1 MPIRVLTGG
10 TDNKDL
16 TGGNQDPAGIHG
28 TRATEDL
35 IMLAETTLTEL
46 RATLPATTL
55 TELRATLLAGGP
67 VGLADRTH
75 STIRD
80 TWTQVSNYGVNTEE
94 AIFSRGEKRAHPG
107 EKEKITN
114 IYL

>member
-16 TGGNQDPAGIHG
+16 TGDNQDTAGIHG

-35 IMLAETTLTEL
+35 IMLAG
-46 RATLPATTL
+46 TTL